1 MKYFLL
7 LTLILFSSNVLAHE
21 SDKPP
26 ELWSWFKDL
35 NKPKEACITQSF
47 LALSEVGLEQTTQ
60 NDYGF
65 YGVIENNRIVVKC
78 ISSGADES
86 KVMVAVAGS
95 NRKSVEDIRNHLI
108 KLIK

>member
-1 MKYFLL
+1 MKSFLFL
-7 LTLILFSSNVLAHE
+7 IAILFTNNLSAHE

-35 NKPKEACITQSF
+35 QQPKETCLKQSF
-47 LALSEVGLEQTTQ
+47 LALSEVGLKNTTQ
-60 NDYGF
+60 NEYGF
-65 YGVIENNRIVVKC
+65 YGNIENNRVVVKC
-78 ISSGADES
+78 LSTEPDKS

-95 NRKSVEDIRNHLI
+95 NRKSVEYIRNKII